1 MTTARARLLR
11 AKSTPSERALW
22 EALRRRQQW
31 GLRFRRQHPIGP
43 FVVDFV
49 CLERR
54 LIVEVD
60 GEAHDH
66 AGRIQADIER
76 DRWLESQRFRIVRIP
91 GGIVTDDP
99 GRACAMIAKALGPQ
113 TVAEAI
119 SPHPRPFPRKGGRE
133 ESRIEASSRLAIRTP
148 KESAP

>member
-1 MTTARARLLR
+1 VTTARARSLR
-11 AKSTPSERALW
+11 SRTTASEQALW
-22 EALRRRQQW
+22 DILRRRQQW

-60 GEAHDH
+60 GDVHEHASRIEADM
-66 AGRIQADIER
+66 ER

-91 GGIVTDDP
+91 SGIAAEDP
-99 GRACAMIAKALGPQ
+99 DRACAMIAEQLG
-113 TVAEAI
+113 TETIEGVI
-119 SPHPRPFPRKGGRE
+119 TPHPRPFPRKGGRE
-133 ESRIEASSRLAIRTP
+133 QHVIRASSNP
-148 KESAP
+148 YESKE